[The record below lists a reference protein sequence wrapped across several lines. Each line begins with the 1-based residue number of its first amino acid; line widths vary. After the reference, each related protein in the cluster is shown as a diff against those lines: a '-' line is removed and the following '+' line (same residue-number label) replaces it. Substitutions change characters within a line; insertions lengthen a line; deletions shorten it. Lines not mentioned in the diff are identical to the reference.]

1 MALPLS
7 TATLIAGIVTA
18 VGSTAVGVS
27 AIVFAWR
34 NVKVTLRQQRLIA
47 ADQRLWEAQ
56 RKVYQELAEWLAAH
70 HLAGADDPFN
80 QPNVLLPYTSDPGLE
95 LQAKARL
102 FAVDPIVTA
111 LSRLRDDAIVEA
123 KLSKIFKN
131 AIEYGGMF
139 EDYSLSKMMQWKH
152 PNDAAKPAPI
162 ALPATLARVDV
173 ATRICR
179 GHGRASGV
187 TDGGCGA
194 CIAPGHQLVG
204 AVEAGSSPSTRPT
217 PGSGSKERSPSRADQ
232 PFELVPALKQLR
244 MDLAD
249 RFIDPYQAL
258 VEQPEG
264 IWAAHISG
272 QVCLG
277 HPRARHA
284 RRIATGADSS
294 RRSRV
299 GNVVGTGR
307 G

>member
-34 NVKVTLRQQRLIA
+34 NVKVTLRQQRLLA
-47 ADQRLWEAQ
+47 ADQRPWEAQ
-56 RKVYQELAEWLAAH
+56 RKVYQELAERLAAH

-152 PNDAAKPAPI
+152 PNDAQRQLDKLREDWDAARQDLEI
-162 ALPATLARVDV
+162 ALREVYRPNLHQSPSPPRWPGLMSPPESA
-173 ATRICR
+173 
-179 GHGRASGV
+179 GV
-187 TDGGCGA
+187 TGEPVA
-194 CIAPGHQLVG
+194 
-204 AVEAGSSPSTRPT
+204 
-217 PGSGSKERSPSRADQ
+217 
-232 PFELVPALKQLR
+232 
-244 MDLAD
+244 
-249 RFIDPYQAL
+249 
-258 VEQPEG
+258 
-264 IWAAHISG
+264 
-272 QVCLG
+272 
-277 HPRARHA
+277 
-284 RRIATGADSS
+284 
-294 RRSRV
+294 
-299 GNVVGTGR
+299 
-307 G
+307 